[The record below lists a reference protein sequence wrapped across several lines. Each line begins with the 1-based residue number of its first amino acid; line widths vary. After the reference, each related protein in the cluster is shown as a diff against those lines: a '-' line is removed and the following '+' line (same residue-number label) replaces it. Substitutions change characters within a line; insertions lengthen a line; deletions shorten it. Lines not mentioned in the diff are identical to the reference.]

1 MASGVVTA
9 IVSRTYLL
17 LLISRSID
25 DGTAETRTRIPESGA
40 LLRHILHPKLNRSSI
55 IMAHSSAASAHPH
68 PYGVRYH
75 APVYSEFEILC
86 LCNAVEQLRPS
97 TAADWAM
104 VASDHA
110 VAFDHDGHP

>member
-1 MASGVVTA
+1 
-9 IVSRTYLL
+9 
-17 LLISRSID
+17 
-25 DGTAETRTRIPESGA
+25 
-40 LLRHILHPKLNRSSI
+40 
-55 IMAHSSAASAHPH
+55 MAHSSAASAHPH